1 VKDQFTLSDR
11 KFRPATGAREFP
23 ILGMARPNAFGWSVV
38 DDQRTAR
45 DYRAARSCRKYR
57 IGRFGWWQHAHVQF
71 SCAFRMAAS
80 QELTVRRLV
89 VESLTCPWQSM
100 FPICPRKRSGH
111 SKVAQST
118 VSEKGGHRAPTS
130 DIVGSAAWLDCSKLL
145 TCAKMA
151 NKIPVISRSCSDLF
165 KAVQHTN

>member
-118 VSEKGGHRAPTS
+118 VSEKGGHRAPHLGYS
-130 DIVGSAAWLDCSKLL
+130 RLGSMARLL
-145 TCAKMA
+145 KIAHLRQNGKQDTCH
-151 NKIPVISRSCSDLF
+151 ITELQRPI
-165 KAVQHTN
+165 